1 MFKDTKH
8 IFENADTK
16 NNKPE
21 VFALK
26 TETNNP
32 LPQIKS
38 EPVTPTKENGKKD
51 KMRKV
56 VKFTADLLLNVII
69 IVGIIYVIRSFIFA
83 PFQVSGPSMC
93 NTFNF
98 INGECT
104 HGNGEYLIIN
114 KIGYQN
120 IFGWQVGEPERG
132 DVIIFTPPNHTED
145 GEFFIKRIIG
155 LPGETVSLKNGDV
168 YIYND
173 AHPDGWKLEEPY
185 LNSKNQDQTYPQS
198 KQDASFTV
206 PEGEYFVMGD
216 NRRASLDS
224 RRCFAESGCTSEN
237 TAYLASELIE
247 GKAWIVLWPL
257 SSMRLIENTSY
268 RGE

>member
-1 MFKDTKH
+1 MFNDSKH
-8 IFENADTK
+8 LFENTDPKKNAD
-16 NNKPE
+16 E
-21 VFALK
+21 VFTIQKTTPPVEKPLPKKTVGEPHGPEKKKKWSALK
-26 TETNNP
+26 
-32 LPQIKS
+32 LI
-38 EPVTPTKENGKKD
+38 G
-51 KMRKV
+51 
-56 VKFTADLLLNVII
+56 DLVLNLVI
-69 IVGIIYVIRSFIFA
+69 IVGVIYIVRSFIFA

-98 INGECT
+98 IKGECS

-114 KIGYQN
+114 KIGYGD
-120 IFGWQVGEPERG
+120 IFGWQVGEPQRG

-155 LPGETVSLKNGDV
+155 LPGEIVKIKNGEV

-173 AHPDGWKLEEPY
+173 AHTDGWKLEETY
-185 LNSKNQDQTYPQS
+185 LNSKNEDQTYPQS
-198 KQDASFTV
+198 TQEATFEV

-224 RRCFAESGCTSEN
+224 RRCFAEAGCTNEN
-237 TAYLASELIE
+237 TPYLSADLIQ
-247 GKAWIVLWPL
+247 GKAWVVLWPL
-257 SSMRLIENTSY
+257 SSIRIVEETTY